1 MLDSSKPSVL
11 MDVFYEEVISLLIR
25 IRCFRSYSHYLHG
38 IVPLNVLEKCVR
50 RCDQRIRIFAD
61 KGDTVPFPD
70 VRILCSSVMI
80 YVGVKIGCYY

>member
-38 IVPLNVLEKCVR
+38 IVPLNVLE
-50 RCDQRIRIFAD
+50 
-61 KGDTVPFPD
+61 D
-70 VRILCSSVMI
+70 VIKELESLLIKVILSHSLM
-80 YVGVKIGCYY
+80 